1 MISLVIP
8 PKGQVNLVQ
17 KMLVE
22 EMGTATNIKSRV
34 NRQSVLDAIG
44 SAQQRLK
51 LYNKVPPNG
60 LVVYCGAVLTE
71 SGKERQMRID
81 FEPFKPINTSLYMC
95 DNKFHT
101 AALSDLLVN
110 DQSTASSSWMVTE
123 RSSGRFAVTIAK
135 FCKRFLLICR
145 RSTVEVVSPRFVSR
159 VCV

>member
-1 MISLVIP
+1 
-8 PKGQVNLVQ
+8 
-17 KMLVE
+17 
-22 EMGTATNIKSRV
+22 
-34 NRQSVLDAIG
+34 
-44 SAQQRLK
+44 
-51 LYNKVPPNG
+51 
-60 LVVYCGAVLTE
+60 
-71 SGKERQMRID
+71 MRID

-110 DQSTASSSWMVTE
+110 DQKYGFVVMDG
-123 RSSGRFAVTIAK
+123 SGTLLGHFAVTIAK